1 MTAGQAQLEQ
11 LIEAADGFDH
21 LRVKKHG
28 EHLILYSGADDDEQK
43 HARLT
48 HMRGDEWGLSFWKHT
63 GRWEKT
69 PFTGTMAEL
78 FSTLTDLF
86 PMFLE
91 HY

>member
-1 MTAGQAQLEQ
+1 MPAGQEHLEQ
-11 LIEAADGFDH
+11 LIEHADGFDH

-28 EHLILYSGADDDEQK
+28 EHLILYSGSADDEQK

-48 HMRGDEWGLSFWKHT
+48 HLHGDEWGLSFWKHT

-69 PFTGTMAEL
+69 PFTGTIEDL
-78 FSTLTDLF
+78 FATLTENF